1 MENIKSDLKLDAPT
15 EQVKGN
21 LCQLCNGSGRESRC
35 SVADLQIEDLCRA
48 GQYEMHE
55 CRNGCSKPIYSICS
69 RCAGGRFELEHLL
82 PIEQKQNSSTEPL
95 KYENGIPIQI
105 IPYGY
110 RIQSIDA
117 ERELL
122 EEDRRNE
129 FHSVPGYG
137 SSIGNGTDGDGL
149 SLNDYAPEGMDAVDG
164 SND

>member
-1 MENIKSDLKLDAPT
+1 
-15 EQVKGN
+15 
-21 LCQLCNGSGRESRC
+21 
-35 SVADLQIEDLCRA
+35 
-48 GQYEMHE
+48 
-55 CRNGCSKPIYSICS
+55 
-69 RCAGGRFELEHLL
+69 LL

-129 FHSVPGYG
+129 SHSVPGYG

-164 SND
+164 GND